1 MQYVKLKEEQLR
13 NICTPMNFQ
22 RAENYIGRFYD
33 CKLEGTVLTGK
44 VKGNHGI
51 YSVELKIDT
60 DPLEYKCGCE
70 TSKTMFC
77 KHAAALGLTYIYTPW
92 VFTTDFHI
100 DREEVKTLEDLD
112 LYLRNIKLKTLVE
125 ELKKKDINIS
135 KLVELLGISVQQL
148 STVIKDDMKGKFH
161 ILTIPLKLSCLYL
174 IEKNDLKGTP

>member
-1 MQYVKLKEEQLR
+1 MQYIKLKEEQLR

-125 ELKKKDINIS
+125 ELKKRI
-135 KLVELLGISVQQL
+135 
-148 STVIKDDMKGKFH
+148 
-161 ILTIPLKLSCLYL
+161 
-174 IEKNDLKGTP
+174 